1 MKEMTTL
8 NNNGAFLNSFWDLA
22 SDERERRLSAACQIV
37 EHVKNEE
44 GSTIDTDYAL
54 KRLVRLPSTR
64 SVIDCI
70 VYTTWCKVVAASLLT
85 HEVKWG
91 FWQFIILHILN
102 SPFMRYDYS
111 LIPKQHL
118 GSLIASIT
126 TTS

>member
-54 KRLVRLPSTR
+54 KRLVRLS
-64 SVIDCI
+64 SLQSAIVCI
-70 VYTTWCKVVAASLLT
+70 V
-85 HEVKWG
+85 
-91 FWQFIILHILN
+91 
-102 SPFMRYDYS
+102 
-111 LIPKQHL
+111 
-118 GSLIASIT
+118 
-126 TTS
+126 

>member
-1 MKEMTTL
+1 MTSL

-54 KRLVRLPSTR
+54 KRLVRFPLTH

-70 VYTTWCKVVAASLLT
+70 VYTTWCKVLAANLLT
-85 HEVKWG
+85 HEVEWG
-91 FWQFIILHILN
+91 F
-102 SPFMRYDYS
+102 
-111 LIPKQHL
+111 
-118 GSLIASIT
+118 
-126 TTS
+126 

>member
-54 KRLVRLPSTR
+54 KRLVRLLSLQ
-64 SVIDCI
+64 SVIVCI
-70 VYTTWCKVVAASLLT
+70 V
-85 HEVKWG
+85 
-91 FWQFIILHILN
+91 
-102 SPFMRYDYS
+102 
-111 LIPKQHL
+111 
-118 GSLIASIT
+118 
-126 TTS
+126 

>member
-54 KRLVRLPSTR
+54 KRLVRLSSLQ
-64 SVIDCI
+64 SVIVCI
-70 VYTTWCKVVAASLLT
+70 V
-85 HEVKWG
+85 
-91 FWQFIILHILN
+91 
-102 SPFMRYDYS
+102 
-111 LIPKQHL
+111 
-118 GSLIASIT
+118 
-126 TTS
+126 